1 MQIIKTKKG
10 FILKDFGLSIP
21 FTSYEYTPINDVY
34 LYKDGVLIAIYENE
48 KKFQEELNKK
58 SC

>member
-1 MQIIKTKKG
+1 MRISKTQKG
-10 FILKDFGLSIP
+10 FILKDCGLSIP

-34 LYKDGVLIAIYENE
+34 LYKDGVLVAIYENAE
-48 KKFQEELNKK
+48 KFEKQLK